1 MTIRIKKDRIEF
13 DGYTLYETPQGL
25 FLNTNINAACFNDM
39 FQGTVAWFL
48 AGGYASP
55 PPSPGPSCVIERY
68 PFSASSGTATVV
80 GSLSAGRHAAAPHSS
95 ATNAFI
101 SAGYCGA
108 AFPLAATQKVN
119 TYPYSSNYSM
129 TDAGTLS
136 ATAAEGYS
144 GTSSSTNGYITG
156 GIPVMNCMHKFPF
169 STFFSSS
176 TNVGTLSRS
185 RDSGSGTNSPTHGYD
200 AGGAPVPGSGYLDK
214 FPFATDTS
222 STNIGNMGHQARS
235 HAGIS
240 SPTSGYAAGGGY
252 PQISTVS
259 RWPFATDSG
268 STIGNLLYARDRLS
282 GASSQ
287 THGYA
292 IGGICTGAGT
302 SANFIERFP
311 FASDTSM
318 SCVGSL
324 TCNRSNSTPAQD

>member
-129 TDAGTLS
+129 GKTILVHNPQTLS
-136 ATAAEGYS
+136 LK
-144 GTSSSTNGYITG
+144 I
-156 GIPVMNCMHKFPF
+156 H
-169 STFFSSS
+169 
-176 TNVGTLSRS
+176 
-185 RDSGSGTNSPTHGYD
+185 
-200 AGGAPVPGSGYLDK
+200 
-214 FPFATDTS
+214 
-222 STNIGNMGHQARS
+222 
-235 HAGIS
+235 
-240 SPTSGYAAGGGY
+240 
-252 PQISTVS
+252 
-259 RWPFATDSG
+259 
-268 STIGNLLYARDRLS
+268 
-282 GASSQ
+282 
-287 THGYA
+287 
-292 IGGICTGAGT
+292 
-302 SANFIERFP
+302 
-311 FASDTSM
+311 
-318 SCVGSL
+318 
-324 TCNRSNSTPAQD
+324 